1 MILRNIRSAKKA
13 ITLSVVDP
21 NLRLHTLIMPGQPK
35 HTDTHTATVIHSGS
49 PNPPEIRI
57 TGTLRQ
63 AKHGAVAS
71 FIRGYGLTSGEII
84 ILDGS
89 GKLISRR
96 RLSDSRW
103 QDL

>member
-1 MILRNIRSAKKA
+1 ML
-13 ITLSVVDP
+13 
-21 NLRLHTLIMPGQPK
+21 GQPK
-35 HTDTHTATVIHSGS
+35 HTDTYTATVIHAGN

-57 TGTLRQ
+57 IGTLRQ
-63 AKHGAVAS
+63 AKHGALAS
-71 FIRGYGLTSGEII
+71 FARGYGLTSGEII

-103 QDL
+103 QNL